1 MSRTLDANIYPSDKS
16 YQTLQSSKLPEP
28 FQILPSTCTDLRST
42 VLHQIHHLVQKQK
55 TRCLTTQEEDALDDG
70 FMLCDLRTVQRKL
83 KAWHLMFPR
92 IKPFFALKCN
102 PDPMVA
108 GVLGLDRNSGFDCAS
123 IAEIKLALKVTDND
137 CRRAV
142 YANPQRA
149 ISDLDQSLFLGIG
162 ALTFDGKEELTKVHD
177 AYKRLVRNFRKDQDI
192 LDNEES
198 TLQEPLPPQ
207 MILRLVV
214 PDRHSSVPLGEK
226 FGAPPDRVED
236 LVEYALELGLD
247 VIGCS
252 FHCGSGCHDPDAYY
266 SAIKIAKEAIDAIN
280 SVIDRKNHTDGGNR
294 SECTVLD
301 IGGGYPGLDGSGG
314 DDHRFSATENKFD
327 CGVINPHADDYEDE
341 TAYKIAKVVSPLV
354 DELFGNDTPIQ
365 IISEPGRY
373 FVEAA
378 FAFCARIYS
387 VKVEE
392 IDGMERRTYFI
403 AQGVQGLFKD
413 VLLCNETFIP
423 IPLIVEE
430 DELEQG
436 VITVKNT
443 DSSEHFLS
451 TVHGPSGNFDV
462 VARDCMLPK
471 LKVGDFLIFDRMG
484 AYTLSIGKRDSSLPI
499 RYVLGGHR

>member
-1 MSRTLDANIYPSDKS
+1 MSRTLDATIYPTDQS

-28 FQILPSTCTDLRST
+28 FQILPNTCTDLRST
-42 VLHQIHHLVQKQK
+42 VLHQIHDLIQQQK
-55 TRCLTTQEEDALDDG
+55 TRPLTSQEEDALDDG
-70 FMLCDLRTVQRKL
+70 FMLCDLKTVQRKL

-108 GVLGLDRNSGFDCAS
+108 GVLGLDPNSGFDCAS
-123 IAEIKLALKVTDND
+123 IAEIKLALKVTGNNA
-137 CRRAV
+137 RRTV
-142 YANPQRA
+142 YANPQRS
-149 ISDLDQSLFLGIG
+149 ISDLDQSLSLGVE
-162 ALTFDGKEELTKVHD
+162 ALTYDGKEELSKVQD
-177 AYKRLVRNFRKDQDI
+177 AYHRLLQQIREEKEH
-192 LDNEES
+192 LDNDDS
-198 TLQEPLPPQ
+198 QLQEPLPPQ

-214 PDRHSSVPLGEK
+214 PDGHSSVPLGEK

-252 FHCGSGCHDPDAYY
+252 FHCGSGCHDPDAYG
-266 SAIKIAKEAIDAIN
+266 SAIKIAKEAIDVVN
-280 SVIDRKNHTDGGNR
+280 SVIQRKNQADGGNR
-294 SECTVLD
+294 GECTILD
-301 IGGGYPGLDGSGG
+301 IGGGYPGLDGFGG
-314 DDHRFSATENKFD
+314 DDHRFSAIQNDFD
-327 CGVINPHADDYEDE
+327 RGVINADADTDEDE

-354 DELFGNDTPIQ
+354 DELFDTDSRIQ

-373 FVEAA
+373 FVEAS

-392 IDGMERRTYFI
+392 MNGIERRTYFI

-413 VLLCNETFIP
+413 VLLCNETFTP
-423 IPLIVEE
+423 IPLIVDE

-436 VITVKNT
+436 IITVKKT
-443 DSSEHFLS
+443 EDADHVPS

-462 VARDCMLPK
+462 VARECMLPK

-499 RYVLGGHR
+499 RYVVGGC

>member
-1 MSRTLDANIYPSDKS
+1 MSRTLDATIYPSDLS
-16 YQTLQSSKLPEP
+16 YQTLQRSKLPEP
-28 FQILPSTCTDLRST
+28 FQNLPNTCNDLRST
-42 VLHQIHHLVQKQK
+42 VLHQIHDLIQQQK
-55 TRCLTTQEEDALDDG
+55 TRCLIPQEEDALDDG
-70 FMLCDLRTVQRKL
+70 FMLCDLKTVQRKL

-108 GVLGLDRNSGFDCAS
+108 GVLGLDPNSGFDCAS
-123 IAEIKLALKVTDND
+123 IAEIKLALKVTDNNS
-137 CRRAV
+137 RRAV

-149 ISDLDQSLFLGIG
+149 ISDLDQSLSLGIG
-162 ALTFDGKEELTKVHD
+162 ALTFDGREELTKIKD
-177 AYKRLVRNFRKDQDI
+177 AYERLLHNIREEKEN
-192 LDNEES
+192 LDNEQSDED
-198 TLQEPLPPQ
+198 EPLPPQ

-214 PDRHSSVPLGEK
+214 PDGHSSVPLGEK
-226 FGAPPDRVED
+226 FGAPPDRVEP
-236 LVEYALELGLD
+236 LVEYALDLGLD

-252 FHCGSGCHDPDAYY
+252 FHCGSGCHDPDAYG
-266 SAIKIAKEAIDAIN
+266 SAIKIAKDAIDVIN
-280 SVIDRKNHTDGGNR
+280 SIIHKKNEADGGNR

-301 IGGGYPGLDGSGG
+301 IGGGYPGLDGAGG
-314 DDHRFSATENKFD
+314 DDNRFSAIPTDFD
-327 CGVINPHADDYEDE
+327 RGVINPNADTDGDE

-354 DELFGNDTPIQ
+354 DELFDNDSPIQ

-373 FVEAA
+373 FVEAS

-392 IDGMERRTYFI
+392 VDGIERRTYFI

-413 VLLCNETFIP
+413 VLLCNETFTP
-423 IPLIVEE
+423 IPLVVDE

-436 VITVKNT
+436 IITVKNT
-443 DSSEHFLS
+443 EDCEHVLS
-451 TVHGPSGNFDV
+451 TVHGPSGTFDV
-462 VARDCMLPK
+462 VAKDCKLPR

-499 RYVLGGHR
+499 RYVVGGH